1 MFGLGWAEIMV
12 VGIVALIVIG
22 PKELP
27 IVFRKVGQFV
37 GKAKGMARDF
47 SSAMH
52 DAAEESGMEDAME
65 SMNSITDTVQMVSD
79 PTPKWKDFVPGPE
92 TTKLVKKR
100 ANQKKKMHEAAVKK
114 SQERLGSVKAENA
127 NEVLN
132 SSSVAPDKPAVK
144 KTAPKKLASKK
155 ATVKK
160 KLVKEASKPLT
171 KKVTGKRLDK
181 KVLESTK
188 TKTKKSGKIK

>member
-27 IVFRKVGQFV
+27 VVFRKVGQFV

-52 DAAEESGMEDAME
+52 DAAKESGMEDAME
-65 SMNSITDTVQMVSD
+65 SMNSITDTVHMVDD

-100 ANQKKKMHEAAVKK
+100 ANQKKKMHEAAAKK
-114 SQERLGSVKAENA
+114 SQGRLGSVKAKNA
-127 NEVLN
+127 NEVVN

-144 KTAPKKLASKK
+144 KTAPQKLASKK

-160 KLVKEASKPLT
+160 KLAKEASKPLT
-171 KKVTGKRLDK
+171 KKVTGKRLGK
-181 KVLESTK
+181 KVLEN
-188 TKTKKSGKIK
+188 TKTKKSGKVK

>member
-27 IVFRKVGQFV
+27 VVFRKVGQFV

-47 SSAMH
+47 STAMH
-52 DAAEESGMEDAME
+52 DAAKESGMEDAME
-65 SMNSITDTVQMVSD
+65 TMNSITDTVHMVGD

-100 ANQKKKMHEAAVKK
+100 ANQKKKMHKAAAKK
-114 SQERLGSVKAENA
+114 SQGRLGSVKAENA
-127 NEVLN
+127 NEAMN
-132 SSSVAPDKPAVK
+132 SSSVAPEKPAFK
-144 KTAPKKLASKK
+144 KTSPQKC
-155 ATVKK
+155 
-160 KLVKEASKPLT
+160 
-171 KKVTGKRLDK
+171 
-181 KVLESTK
+181 STI
-188 TKTKKSGKIK
+188 SSVNC

>member
-27 IVFRKVGQFV
+27 VVFRKVGQFV

-52 DAAEESGMEDAME
+52 DAAKESGMEDAME
-65 SMNSITDTVQMVSD
+65 SMNSITDTVHMVGD

-100 ANQKKKMHEAAVKK
+100 ANQKKKMHEAAAKK

-127 NEVLN
+127 NEVVN

-144 KTAPKKLASKK
+144 KTAPQKLASKK

-160 KLVKEASKPLT
+160 KLAKEASKPLT
-171 KKVTGKRLDK
+171 KKVTGKRLGK

-188 TKTKKSGKIK
+188 TKKSGKVK

>member
-52 DAAEESGMEDAME
+52 DAAEESGMKDAME
-65 SMNSITDTVQMVSD
+65 SMNSITDTAQMVSD

-100 ANQKKKMHEAAVKK
+100 ANQKKKMHEAAAQK
-114 SQERLGSVKAENA
+114 SQERLDSVKAENA
-127 NEVLN
+127 NEVVN
-132 SSSVAPDKPAVK
+132 RSSVAHDKPAVK
-144 KTAPKKLASKK
+144 KTAPQKLVSQK

-160 KLVKEASKPLT
+160 KLAKEASKPLT
-171 KKVTGKRLDK
+171 KKVPGKRLDK

-188 TKTKKSGKIK
+188 SKKSGKVK

>member
-27 IVFRKVGQFV
+27 VVFRKVGQFV
-37 GKAKGMARDF
+37 GKAKGMAREF

-52 DAAEESGMEDAME
+52 DAAEESGMADAME
-65 SMNSITDTVQMVSD
+65 SMNSITDTAQMVSD

-100 ANQKKKMHEAAVKK
+100 ANQKKKMHEAAAKK
-114 SQERLGSVKAENA
+114 SQARQGSVKAENS
-127 NEVLN
+127 NEVVN
-132 SSSVAPDKPAVK
+132 SSSVAHDKPAVK
-144 KTAPKKLASKK
+144 KTAPQKLDAQK

-160 KLVKEASKPLT
+160 KLAKEASKPLT
-171 KKVTGKRLDK
+171 KKVPGKRFDK

-188 TKTKKSGKIK
+188 TKKSGKVK

>member
-47 SSAMH
+47 SNAMH
-52 DAAEESGMEDAME
+52 DAAEESGMEDAMK
-65 SMNSITDTVQMVSD
+65 SMNSITDTAQMVSD

-100 ANQKKKMHEAAVKK
+100 ANQKKKMHEAAAKK

-127 NEVLN
+127 NELV
-132 SSSVAPDKPAVK
+132 SSSPVAPDKPAVK
-144 KTAPKKLASKK
+144 KTAPQKLASKK

-160 KLVKEASKPLT
+160 KLAKEASKPLT
-171 KKVTGKRLDK
+171 KKVPGNRLDK

-188 TKTKKSGKIK
+188 TKKSGKVK

>member
-1 MFGLGWAEIMV
+1 

-27 IVFRKVGQFV
+27 VVFRKVGQFV

-52 DAAEESGMEDAME
+52 DAAKESGMEDAME
-65 SMNSITDTVQMVSD
+65 SMNSITDTVHMVGD

-100 ANQKKKMHEAAVKK
+100 ANQKKKMHEAAAKK
-114 SQERLGSVKAENA
+114 SQGRLGSVKAENA
-127 NEVLN
+127 KEVVN
-132 SSSVAPDKPAVK
+132 SSSVPPDKPAFK
-144 KTAPKKLASKK
+144 KTAPQKLAAKKVAVTKKLA
-155 ATVKK
+155 
-160 KLVKEASKPLT
+160 KEASKPLT
-171 KKVTGKRLDK
+171 KKVTGKRLGK

-188 TKTKKSGKIK
+188 TNKSGKVK

>member
-52 DAAEESGMEDAME
+52 DAAEESGMKDAME
-65 SMNSITDTVQMVSD
+65 SMNSITDTAQMVSD

-100 ANQKKKMHEAAVKK
+100 ANQKKKMHEAAAKK

-127 NEVLN
+127 NELVS
-132 SSSVAPDKPAVK
+132 SSSVAHDKPAVK
-144 KTAPKKLASKK
+144 KTAPQKLVSQK

-160 KLVKEASKPLT
+160 KLAKEASKPLT
-171 KKVTGKRLDK
+171 KKVPGKRLDK

-188 TKTKKSGKIK
+188 TKKSGKVK

>member
-65 SMNSITDTVQMVSD
+65 SINSITDTAQMVSD
-79 PTPKWKDFVPGPE
+79 PTPKWKDFVPGSE

-100 ANQKKKMHEAAVKK
+100 ANQKKKMHEAAAKK

-127 NEVLN
+127 SEVVN
-132 SSSVAPDKPAVK
+132 SSSAAHDKPAVK
-144 KTAPKKLASKK
+144 KTAPQKLASQK

-160 KLVKEASKPLT
+160 KLAKEASKPLT
-171 KKVTGKRLDK
+171 KKVSGKRLDK

-188 TKTKKSGKIK
+188 IKKSGKVK

>member
-27 IVFRKVGQFV
+27 VVFRKVGQFV

-52 DAAEESGMEDAME
+52 DAAKESGMEDAME

-100 ANQKKKMHEAAVKK
+100 ANQKKKMHEAAAKK
-114 SQERLGSVKAENA
+114 SQGRLGSVKAENA
-127 NEVLN
+127 NEVVN
-132 SSSVAPDKPAVK
+132 SSSVVPDKPAVK
-144 KTAPKKLASKK
+144 KTAPQKLASKK

-160 KLVKEASKPLT
+160 KLAKEASKPLT
-171 KKVTGKRLDK
+171 KKVTGKRLGK

-188 TKTKKSGKIK
+188 TKKSGKVK

>member
-27 IVFRKVGQFV
+27 VVFRKVGQFV

-52 DAAEESGMEDAME
+52 DAAKESGMEDAME
-65 SMNSITDTVQMVSD
+65 SMNSITDTVHMVGD

-100 ANQKKKMHEAAVKK
+100 ANQKKKMHEAAAKK

-127 NEVLN
+127 NEVVN
-132 SSSVAPDKPAVK
+132 SPSLAPDKPAVK
-144 KTAPKKLASKK
+144 KTAPQKLASKK

-160 KLVKEASKPLT
+160 KLAKEASKPLT
-171 KKVTGKRLDK
+171 KKVTGKRLGK

-188 TKTKKSGKIK
+188 TKKSGKVK

>member
-100 ANQKKKMHEAAVKK
+100 ANQKKKMHE
-114 SQERLGSVKAENA
+114 RLGSVKAEHA
-127 NEVLN
+127 DEVVN
-132 SSSVAPDKPAVK
+132 PSSVAHDKPAVK
-144 KTAPKKLASKK
+144 KTAPQKLVSQK

-160 KLVKEASKPLT
+160 KLAKEASKPLT
-171 KKVTGKRLDK
+171 KKVPGKRLDK

-188 TKTKKSGKIK
+188 TKKSGKVK

>member
-27 IVFRKVGQFV
+27 VVFRKVGQFV

-52 DAAEESGMEDAME
+52 DAAKESGMEDAME
-65 SMNSITDTVQMVSD
+65 SMNSIADTVHMVGD

-100 ANQKKKMHEAAVKK
+100 ANQKKKMHEAAAKK
-114 SQERLGSVKAENA
+114 SQGRLGSVKAENA
-127 NEVLN
+127 NEVVN

-144 KTAPKKLASKK
+144 KTAPQKLASKK

-160 KLVKEASKPLT
+160 KLAKEASKPLT
-171 KKVTGKRLDK
+171 KKVMGKRLGK

-188 TKTKKSGKIK
+188 TKKSGKVK

>member
-27 IVFRKVGQFV
+27 VVFRKVGQFV

-52 DAAEESGMEDAME
+52 DAAKESGMEDTME
-65 SMNSITDTVQMVSD
+65 SMNSITDTVHMVDD

-100 ANQKKKMHEAAVKK
+100 ANQKKKMHEAAAKK
-114 SQERLGSVKAENA
+114 SQGRLGSVKAENA
-127 NEVLN
+127 NEVVN
-132 SSSVAPDKPAVK
+132 SSSVVPDKPAVK
-144 KTAPKKLASKK
+144 KTAPQKLASKK

-160 KLVKEASKPLT
+160 KLAKEASKPLT
-171 KKVTGKRLDK
+171 KKVTGKRLGK
-181 KVLESTK
+181 KVLESTN
-188 TKTKKSGKIK
+188 TKKSGKVK

>member
-27 IVFRKVGQFV
+27 VVFRKVGQFV

-52 DAAEESGMEDAME
+52 DAAKESGMEDAME
-65 SMNSITDTVQMVSD
+65 SMNSITDTVHMVGD

-100 ANQKKKMHEAAVKK
+100 ANQKKKMHKAAAKK
-114 SQERLGSVKAENA
+114 SQGRLGSVKAENA
-127 NEVLN
+127 KEVVN
-132 SSSVAPDKPAVK
+132 SSSVAPDKPAFK
-144 KTAPKKLASKK
+144 KTAAQKLTAKKVA
-155 ATVKK
+155 VKK
-160 KLVKEASKPLT
+160 KLAKEASKPLT
-171 KKVTGKRLDK
+171 KKVTGKRLGK

-188 TKTKKSGKIK
+188 TKKSGKVK

>member
-27 IVFRKVGQFV
+27 VVFRKVGQFV

-52 DAAEESGMEDAME
+52 DAAKESGMEDTME
-65 SMNSITDTVQMVSD
+65 SMNSIADTVHMVGD

-100 ANQKKKMHEAAVKK
+100 ANQKKKMHEAAAKK
-114 SQERLGSVKAENA
+114 LQGRLGSVKAENA
-127 NEVLN
+127 NEVVN
-132 SSSVAPDKPAVK
+132 SPSVAPDKPAAK
-144 KTAPKKLASKK
+144 KTAPQKLASKK

-160 KLVKEASKPLT
+160 KLAKEASKPLT
-171 KKVTGKRLDK
+171 KKVTGKRLGK

-188 TKTKKSGKIK
+188 TKKSGKVK

>member
-47 SSAMH
+47 SNAMH
-52 DAAEESGMEDAME
+52 DAAEESGMEDALE
-65 SMNSITDTVQMVSD
+65 SINSITDTAQMVSD
-79 PTPKWKDFVPGPE
+79 PTPKWKDFVPGSE

-100 ANQKKKMHEAAVKK
+100 ANQKKKMHEAAAKK

-127 NEVLN
+127 SEVVN
-132 SSSVAPDKPAVK
+132 SSSVAHDKPAVK
-144 KTAPKKLASKK
+144 KTAPQKLASQK

-160 KLVKEASKPLT
+160 KLAKEASKPLT
-171 KKVTGKRLDK
+171 KKVPGKRLDK

-188 TKTKKSGKIK
+188 IKKSGKVK

>member
-27 IVFRKVGQFV
+27 VVFRKVGQFV

-52 DAAEESGMEDAME
+52 DAAKESGMEDAME
-65 SMNSITDTVQMVSD
+65 SMNSITDTVHMVGD

-100 ANQKKKMHEAAVKK
+100 ANQKKKMHKAAAKK
-114 SQERLGSVKAENA
+114 SQGRLGSVKAKNA
-127 NEVLN
+127 NEVVN
-132 SSSVAPDKPAVK
+132 SSSVTPDKPAVK
-144 KTAPKKLASKK
+144 KTAPQKLASKK

-160 KLVKEASKPLT
+160 KLAKEASKPLT
-171 KKVTGKRLDK
+171 KKVTGKRLGK

-188 TKTKKSGKIK
+188 TKKSGKVK

>member
-27 IVFRKVGQFV
+27 VVFRKVGQFV

-52 DAAEESGMEDAME
+52 DAAKESGMEDAME
-65 SMNSITDTVQMVSD
+65 SMNSITDTVHMVGD

-100 ANQKKKMHEAAVKK
+100 ANQKKKMHEAAAKK
-114 SQERLGSVKAENA
+114 SQGRLGSVKAENA
-127 NEVLN
+127 NEVVN
-132 SSSVAPDKPAVK
+132 SSSVVPDKPAVK
-144 KTAPKKLASKK
+144 KAAPQKLASKK

-160 KLVKEASKPLT
+160 KLAKEASKPLT
-171 KKVTGKRLDK
+171 KKVTVKRLGK

-188 TKTKKSGKIK
+188 TKKSGKVK

>member
-27 IVFRKVGQFV
+27 VVFRKVGQFV

-52 DAAEESGMEDAME
+52 DAAKESGMEDAME
-65 SMNSITDTVQMVSD
+65 SMNSITDTVHMVGD

-100 ANQKKKMHEAAVKK
+100 ANQKKKMHKAAAKK
-114 SQERLGSVKAENA
+114 SQGRLGSVKAENA
-127 NEVLN
+127 KEVVN
-132 SSSVAPDKPAVK
+132 SSSVPPDKPAFK
-144 KTAPKKLASKK
+144 KTAPQKLAAKK
-155 ATVKK
+155 VAVKK
-160 KLVKEASKPLT
+160 KLAKEASKPLT
-171 KKVTGKRLDK
+171 KKVTGKRLGK

-188 TKTKKSGKIK
+188 TKKSGKVK

>member
-27 IVFRKVGQFV
+27 AVFRKVGQFV

-52 DAAEESGMEDAME
+52 DAAKESGMEDAME
-65 SMNSITDTVQMVSD
+65 SMNSITDTVHMVGD

-100 ANQKKKMHEAAVKK
+100 ANQKKKMHEAAAKK
-114 SQERLGSVKAENA
+114 SQGRLGSVKAENA
-127 NEVLN
+127 NEVVN
-132 SSSVAPDKPAVK
+132 SSSVVPDKPAVK
-144 KTAPKKLASKK
+144 KTAPQKLASKK

-160 KLVKEASKPLT
+160 KLAKEASKPLT
-171 KKVTGKRLDK
+171 KKVTGKRLGK

-188 TKTKKSGKIK
+188 TKTKKPGKVK

>member
-65 SMNSITDTVQMVSD
+65 SINSITDTVQMVSD
-79 PTPKWKDFVPGPE
+79 PTPKWKDFVPGSE

-100 ANQKKKMHEAAVKK
+100 ANQKKKMHEAAAKK

-127 NEVLN
+127 SEVVN
-132 SSSVAPDKPAVK
+132 SSSVAHDKPAVK
-144 KTAPKKLASKK
+144 KTAPQKLASQK

-160 KLVKEASKPLT
+160 KLAKEASKPLT

-188 TKTKKSGKIK
+188 TKKSGKVK

>member
-27 IVFRKVGQFV
+27 VVFRKVGQFV

-52 DAAEESGMEDAME
+52 DAAKESGMEDAME
-65 SMNSITDTVQMVSD
+65 SMNSITDTVHMVGD

-100 ANQKKKMHEAAVKK
+100 ANQKKKMHEAAAKK
-114 SQERLGSVKAENA
+114 SQGRLGSVKAENA
-127 NEVLN
+127 NEVVN
-132 SSSVAPDKPAVK
+132 SSSVVPDKPAVK
-144 KTAPKKLASKK
+144 KTAPQKLASKK

-160 KLVKEASKPLT
+160 KLAKEASKPLT
-171 KKVTGKRLDK
+171 KKVTGKRLGK

-188 TKTKKSGKIK
+188 TKKSGKVK

>member
-27 IVFRKVGQFV
+27 VVFRKVGQFV

-52 DAAEESGMEDAME
+52 DAAKESGMEDAME
-65 SMNSITDTVQMVSD
+65 SMNSITDTVHMVGD

-100 ANQKKKMHEAAVKK
+100 ANQKKKMHEAAAKK
-114 SQERLGSVKAENA
+114 SQGRLGSVKAENA
-127 NEVLN
+127 NEVVN

-144 KTAPKKLASKK
+144 KTAPQKLASKE

-160 KLVKEASKPLT
+160 KLAKEASKPLT
-171 KKVTGKRLDK
+171 KKVTGKRLGK

-188 TKTKKSGKIK
+188 TKKSGKVK

>member
-65 SMNSITDTVQMVSD
+65 SMNSITDTDRWLAIQHLNGKILCQALKPLNWSRN
-79 PTPKWKDFVPGPE
+79 GPIR
-92 TTKLVKKR
+92 KKR
-100 ANQKKKMHEAAVKK
+100 CT
-114 SQERLGSVKAENA
+114 RLRPKNRKNA
-127 NEVLN
+127 RVQ
-132 SSSVAPDKPAVK
+132 
-144 KTAPKKLASKK
+144 
-155 ATVKK
+155 
-160 KLVKEASKPLT
+160 
-171 KKVTGKRLDK
+171 
-181 KVLESTK
+181 
-188 TKTKKSGKIK
+188 

>member
-65 SMNSITDTVQMVSD
+65 SINSITDTAQMVSD
-79 PTPKWKDFVPGPE
+79 PTPKWKDFVPGSE

-100 ANQKKKMHEAAVKK
+100 ANQKKKMYEAAAKK

-127 NEVLN
+127 SEVVN
-132 SSSVAPDKPAVK
+132 SSSVAHDKPAVK
-144 KTAPKKLASKK
+144 KTAPQKLASQK

-160 KLVKEASKPLT
+160 KLAKEASKPLT
-171 KKVTGKRLDK
+171 KKVSGKRLDK

-188 TKTKKSGKIK
+188 IKKSGKVK

>member
-27 IVFRKVGQFV
+27 VVFRKVGQFV

-52 DAAEESGMEDAME
+52 DAAEESGMEDAIE
-65 SMNSITDTVQMVSD
+65 SMNSITDTVHMVSD

-100 ANQKKKMHEAAVKK
+100 ANQKKKMHEAAAKK
-114 SQERLGSVKAENA
+114 SQGRLGSVKAENA
-127 NEVLN
+127 NEVVN

-144 KTAPKKLASKK
+144 KTAPQKLASKK

-160 KLVKEASKPLT
+160 KLAKEASKPLT
-171 KKVTGKRLDK
+171 KKVSGKRLDK
-181 KVLESTK
+181 KVVESIKSTK
-188 TKTKKSGKIK
+188 PGKVI

>member
-27 IVFRKVGQFV
+27 VVFRKVGQFV

-52 DAAEESGMEDAME
+52 DAAKESGMEDAME
-65 SMNSITDTVQMVSD
+65 SMNSITDTVHMVGD

-100 ANQKKKMHEAAVKK
+100 ANQKKKMHEAAAKK
-114 SQERLGSVKAENA
+114 SQGRLGSVKAENA
-127 NEVLN
+127 NEVVN

-144 KTAPKKLASKK
+144 KTAPQKLASKK

-160 KLVKEASKPLT
+160 KLAKEASKPLT
-171 KKVTGKRLDK
+171 KKVTGKRLGK

-188 TKTKKSGKIK
+188 TKKSGKVK

>member
-27 IVFRKVGQFV
+27 VVFRKVGQFV

-52 DAAEESGMEDAME
+52 DAAKESGMEDAME
-65 SMNSITDTVQMVSD
+65 SMNSITDTVHMVGD

-100 ANQKKKMHEAAVKK
+100 ANQKKKMHEAAAKK
-114 SQERLGSVKAENA
+114 SQGRLGSVKAENA
-127 NEVLN
+127 NEVVN
-132 SSSVAPDKPAVK
+132 SLSVVPDKPAVK
-144 KTAPKKLASKK
+144 KTAPQKLASKK

-160 KLVKEASKPLT
+160 KLAKEASKPLT
-171 KKVTGKRLDK
+171 KKVTGKRLGK

-188 TKTKKSGKIK
+188 TNKSGKVK

>member
-52 DAAEESGMEDAME
+52 DAAKESGMEDAME
-65 SMNSITDTVQMVSD
+65 SMNSITDTAQMVSD

-100 ANQKKKMHEAAVKK
+100 ANQKKKMHEAAAKK

-127 NEVLN
+127 NEVVYR
-132 SSSVAPDKPAVK
+132 SSVDHDKPAVK
-144 KTAPKKLASKK
+144 KTAPQKLVSQK

-160 KLVKEASKPLT
+160 KLAKEASKPLT
-171 KKVTGKRLDK
+171 KKVRGKRLDK

-188 TKTKKSGKIK
+188 TKKSGKVK

>member
-27 IVFRKVGQFV
+27 VVFRKVGQFV

-52 DAAEESGMEDAME
+52 DAAKESGMEDAME
-65 SMNSITDTVQMVSD
+65 SMNSITDTVHMVGD

-100 ANQKKKMHEAAVKK
+100 ANQKKKMHKAAAKK
-114 SQERLGSVKAENA
+114 SQGRLGSVKAENS
-127 NEVLN
+127 NEVVNHSLG
-132 SSSVAPDKPAVK
+132 SPDKPAVK
-144 KTAPKKLASKK
+144 KIAPQKLASKK

-160 KLVKEASKPLT
+160 KLAKEASKPLT
-171 KKVTGKRLDK
+171 KKVTGKRLGK

-188 TKTKKSGKIK
+188 TKKSGKVK

>member
-65 SMNSITDTVQMVSD
+65 SMNSITDTAQMVSD

-100 ANQKKKMHEAAVKK
+100 ANQKKKMHEAAAKK
-114 SQERLGSVKAENA
+114 SQERQGSVKAENS
-127 NEVLN
+127 NEVVN
-132 SSSVAPDKPAVK
+132 SSSEAHDKPAVK
-144 KTAPKKLASKK
+144 KTAPQKLDSQK

-160 KLVKEASKPLT
+160 KLAKEASKPLT
-171 KKVTGKRLDK
+171 KKVPGKRFDK

-188 TKTKKSGKIK
+188 TKKSGKVK

>member
-27 IVFRKVGQFV
+27 VVFRKVGQFV

-52 DAAEESGMEDAME
+52 DAAKESGMEDAME
-65 SMNSITDTVQMVSD
+65 SMNSITDTVHMVGD

-100 ANQKKKMHEAAVKK
+100 ANQKKKMHEAAAKK
-114 SQERLGSVKAENA
+114 SQGRLGSVKAENA
-127 NEVLN
+127 NEVVN
-132 SSSVAPDKPAVK
+132 SLSVVPDKPAVK
-144 KTAPKKLASKK
+144 KTAPQKLASKK

-160 KLVKEASKPLT
+160 KLAKEASKPLT
-171 KKVTGKRLDK
+171 KKVTGKRLGK

-188 TKTKKSGKIK
+188 TKKSGKVK

>member
-52 DAAEESGMEDAME
+52 DAAEESGMKDAME
-65 SMNSITDTVQMVSD
+65 SVNSITDTVQMVSD

-114 SQERLGSVKAENA
+114 SQEGLGSVKAENA
-127 NEVLN
+127 NEVFN
-132 SSSVAPDKPAVK
+132 SSPVAPDKPAVK
-144 KTAPKKLASKK
+144 KTAPQKLASKK

-160 KLVKEASKPLT
+160 KLAKEASKPLT
-171 KKVTGKRLDK
+171 KKVPGKRLDK

-188 TKTKKSGKIK
+188 TKKSGKVK

>member
-27 IVFRKVGQFV
+27 VVFRKVGQFV

-52 DAAEESGMEDAME
+52 DAAKESGMEDAME
-65 SMNSITDTVQMVSD
+65 SMNSITDTVHMVGD

-100 ANQKKKMHEAAVKK
+100 ANQKKKMHKAAAKK
-114 SQERLGSVKAENA
+114 SQGRLGSVKAENA
-127 NEVLN
+127 NEVVN
-132 SSSVAPDKPAVK
+132 SSSAAPDKPAVK
-144 KTAPKKLASKK
+144 KTAPQKLASKK

-160 KLVKEASKPLT
+160 KLAKEASKPLT
-171 KKVTGKRLDK
+171 KKVTGKRLGK

-188 TKTKKSGKIK
+188 TKKSGKVK

>member
-52 DAAEESGMEDAME
+52 DAAEESGMGDAME

-79 PTPKWKDFVPGPE
+79 PTPKWKDFVPGSE

-100 ANQKKKMHEAAVKK
+100 ANQKKKMHEAAAKK

-127 NEVLN
+127 SEVVN
-132 SSSVAPDKPAVK
+132 SSSVAHDKPAVK
-144 KTAPKKLASKK
+144 KTAPQKLASQK

-160 KLVKEASKPLT
+160 KLAKEASKPLT
-171 KKVTGKRLDK
+171 KKVSGKRLDK

-188 TKTKKSGKIK
+188 IKKSGKVK

>member
-27 IVFRKVGQFV
+27 VVFRKVGQFV

-52 DAAEESGMEDAME
+52 DAAKESGMEDAME
-65 SMNSITDTVQMVSD
+65 SMNSITDTVHMVGD

-100 ANQKKKMHEAAVKK
+100 ANQKKKMHEAAAKK
-114 SQERLGSVKAENA
+114 SQGRLGSVKAENA
-127 NEVLN
+127 NEVVN
-132 SSSVAPDKPAVK
+132 SSSVASDEPVIK
-144 KTAPKKLASKK
+144 KTAPQKLASKK

-160 KLVKEASKPLT
+160 KLAKEASKPLT
-171 KKVTGKRLDK
+171 KKVTGKRLGK

-188 TKTKKSGKIK
+188 TKKSGKVK

>member
-27 IVFRKVGQFV
+27 VVFRKVGQFV

-52 DAAEESGMEDAME
+52 DAAKESGMEDAME
-65 SMNSITDTVQMVSD
+65 SMNSITDTVHMVDD

-100 ANQKKKMHEAAVKK
+100 ANQKKKMHEAAAKK
-114 SQERLGSVKAENA
+114 SQGRLGSVKAENA
-127 NEVLN
+127 NEVVN
-132 SSSVAPDKPAVK
+132 SSSVVPDKPAVK
-144 KTAPKKLASKK
+144 KTAPQKLASKK

-160 KLVKEASKPLT
+160 KLAKEASKPLT
-171 KKVTGKRLDK
+171 KKVTGKRLGK

-188 TKTKKSGKIK
+188 TKKSGKVK